1 MLRNRMAQV
10 DMGLFAAVLLLLGF
24 GIVLVYSSS
33 FAVAEHKFGGADFFL
48 VRQSVR
54 ALLALTGFMLFINI
68 DYHVWGKLGNLIY
81 VFALVLL
88 GVVLLLPDTSIVN
101 GAKRWLAIGPISF
114 QVSDFARM
122 ALILIIARNCENA
135 GSQIR
140 EWKVFLKNLILIG
153 IVCGMI
159 LLEPNF
165 STALIL
171 GTIGLSMMFLSGA
184 RFAHIASLALTSVPV
199 AIYLVL
205 GTPYRRARWLGYV
218 NLAEKKESIGYQAYQ
233 SLIGIG
239 NGGLFGVGLGKGE
252 QKFFYLPEPHTDFA
266 ISILGEEIGFIGLMI
281 VGALFVFVIYRGMR
295 ISLQASDKLGQIMA
309 FGFTLV
315 IALYGLMHAFV
326 GTGLIPTTG
335 IPLPFLSY
343 GGMSLVFMMSSMG
356 IVLNISS
363 KTRPLAEVQK
373 AFKGE
378 RISRIRESKV
388 A

>member
-1 MLRNRMAQV
+1 
-10 DMGLFAAVLLLLGF
+10 MGLFAAVFVLLGL

-33 FAVAEHKFGGADFFL
+33 FAVAEHRFGGADFFL
-48 VRQSVR
+48 VRQSIR
-54 ALLALTGFMLFINI
+54 ALLAITGFMLFINI

-81 VFALVLL
+81 VSALVLL
-88 GVVLLLPDTSIVN
+88 LTVLLLPDSSIVN
-101 GAKRWLAIGPISF
+101 GAKRWLSLGPITF

-122 ALILIIARNCENA
+122 ALILVIARNCEQA
-135 GSQIR
+135 GNQIR
-140 EWKVFLKNLILIG
+140 EWNVFLKNCIMIA

-159 LLEPNF
+159 ILEPNF

-171 GTIGLSMMFLSGA
+171 GIIGISMLFLSGA
-184 RFAHIASLALTSVPV
+184 RFAHLASLSLLFIPV
-199 AIYLVL
+199 AIYLAFSA
-205 GTPYRRARWLGYV
+205 PYRKARWLGFF
-218 NLAEKKESIGYQAYQ
+218 NMAEKKESIGYQAYQ
-233 SLIGIG
+233 SLIGLG

-266 ISILGEEIGFIGLMI
+266 ISILGEEIGFIGLMV

-295 ISLQASDKLGQIMA
+295 ISLQASDKLGQSMA

-388 A
+388 AR

>member
-1 MLRNRMAQV
+1 MLKNRMAQV
-10 DMGLFAAVLLLLGF
+10 DMSLFAAVLLLLGF

-33 FAVAEHKFGGADFFL
+33 FAVAEHKFGGSDFFL

-88 GVVLLLPDTSIVN
+88 GIVLLLPDTSVVN
-101 GAKRWLAIGPISF
+101 GAKRWLTVGPVSF

-122 ALILIIARNCENA
+122 ALILVIARNCANA
-135 GSQIR
+135 GSEIR
-140 EWKVFLKNLILIG
+140 EWKVFVKNCIVIG

-184 RFAHIASLALTSVPV
+184 RFAHIASLALAFVPI

-218 NLAEKKESIGYQAYQ
+218 NMAEKKESIGYQAYQ
-233 SLIGIG
+233 SLIGLG

-266 ISILGEEIGFIGLMI
+266 ISILGEEIGFLGLMV
-281 VGALFVFVIYRGMR
+281 VGALFVFVVYRGMR

>member
-1 MLRNRMAQV
+1 MLKNRMAQV
-10 DMGLFAAVLLLLGF
+10 DMGLFAAVLVLLGF

-81 VFALVLL
+81 IFALVLL
-88 GVVLLLPDTSIVN
+88 GIVLLLPDTSVVN
-101 GAKRWLAIGPISF
+101 GAKRWLTIGPVSF

-140 EWKVFLKNLILIG
+140 EWKVFVKNCILIG

-184 RFAHIASLALTSVPV
+184 KFAHIASLALAFVPI

-218 NLAEKKESIGYQAYQ
+218 NMAEKKESIGYQAYQ
-233 SLIGIG
+233 SLIGLG

-315 IALYGLMHAFV
+315 IALYGLMHTFV

-378 RISRIRESKV
+378 RISRIRESK
-388 A
+388 AA